1 MKIAVINFSGN
12 VGKTTVARH
21 LLSPRMNNAEV
32 ISVESI
38 NSDGTEDEAI
48 RGKQFGDLLNA
59 LDLIDDAVIDI
70 GASNVEDFLVRMK
83 QYRGSHE
90 DIDYFVIPTVPAR
103 KQQRDTIGTIS
114 ELADMGIPAEKILL
128 VMNQVEPE
136 DVAEDVFEGIFSFHK
151 THQNFMLRPDAVIRV
166 NDLYAKLKGNERTI
180 SAIIKDTDIPALKR
194 KLIETTGN
202 NERLAISRE
211 ISLKRLC
218 EGVQADLDTVFQELI
233 GD

>member
-1 MKIAVINFSGN
+1 MKVAVINFSGN

-21 LLSPRMNNAEV
+21 LLSPRLKNAEV

-38 NSDGTEDEAI
+38 NSDGTEDDAI

-59 LDLIDDAVIDI
+59 LALIDNAVIDI
-70 GASNVEDFLVRMK
+70 GASNVEDFLGRMK

-90 DIDYFVIPTVPAR
+90 DIDFFVVPTVPAR

-114 ELADMGIPAEKILL
+114 ELTEMGIPAEKILL

-136 DVAEDVFEGIFSFHK
+136 DEVTDVFEGIFAFHK
-151 THQNFMLRPDAVIRV
+151 AQQSFMLRPNAVIRV
-166 NDLYAKLKGNERTI
+166 NDLYAKLRGNERSI
-180 SAIIKDTDIPALKR
+180 AGIIKDTDIPALKR
-194 KLIETTGN
+194 QLSETTGN
-202 NERLAISRE
+202 HERLEISRA

-218 EGVQADLDTVFQELI
+218 EGVQADLDAVFQELM